1 MTAIAELTRIAR
13 NVTNDYLDDWKKNG
27 KKVVGFTCSYVPEEI
42 LHAAGLLPY
51 RLKAIGSKG
60 TTKADVYMPKFHCG
74 FSKALLDQ
82 ALSGAFSFL
91 DGVVF
96 VNSCDQLR
104 RMYDVWNKLVS
115 FPFQTILV
123 VPHSYEDEEFN
134 WYFEHEVKKLQR
146 DLEDRFGARIT
157 DESLADSINVYNE
170 TRMLL
175 SELHELR
182 TLPEPKITGAE
193 AHRLA
198 IAATS
203 MPKQDYNR
211 LLRAALRELRE
222 RSGIARSTFRAR
234 VLVGGSMVDEPELL
248 EAIENVGGLV
258 VSDVL
263 CTGARWY
270 KNRVDASAGDA
281 LYAVAKRYYEHHPCP
296 RMVTAYKEK
305 RDFLLDEAKESKV
318 DGAIFSAIAFCD
330 HHSGDNVL
338 FSEDLAGEGIP
349 SLRLE
354 RDNRITD
361 IGRLKTRIEAF
372 FEKIGR

>member
-1 MTAIAELTRIAR
+1 M
-13 NVTNDYLDDWKKNG
+13 
-27 KKVVGFTCSYVPEEI
+27 
-42 LHAAGLLPY
+42 
-51 RLKAIGSKG
+51 
-60 TTKADVYMPKFHCG
+60 
-74 FSKALLDQ
+74 
-82 ALSGAFSFL
+82 
-91 DGVVF
+91 
-96 VNSCDQLR
+96 NSCDQLR

-234 VLVGGSMVDEPELL
+234 VLVG
-248 EAIENVGGLV
+248 
-258 VSDVL
+258 
-263 CTGARWY
+263 
-270 KNRVDASAGDA
+270 
-281 LYAVAKRYYEHHPCP
+281 
-296 RMVTAYKEK
+296 
-305 RDFLLDEAKESKV
+305 
-318 DGAIFSAIAFCD
+318 IFY
-330 HHSGDNVL
+330 
-338 FSEDLAGEGIP
+338 
-349 SLRLE
+349 
-354 RDNRITD
+354 
-361 IGRLKTRIEAF
+361 
-372 FEKIGR
+372 